1 MDGRA
6 ARWAGQRETRRA
18 EVVAAAL
25 LAIAEHGPQ
34 VSTEQITERA
44 AIARPTLY
52 RHFTDADDLYDTVA
66 RRIGELLISELTPTM
81 VSPRGSAREII
92 SRIVRTYVAW
102 FAQNDRLYQYLV
114 SRSLGTQTGEQ
125 QPATAV
131 RLNIGEQLRELL
143 AAYISLLGGDPRIA
157 DPLAFG
163 LIGMVETAAVRWVTA
178 PEPLLDHDDLVAHLS
193 GWAWGSLDV
202 ALCAIGVRLDPDV
215 QLPELPHRHG

>member
-6 ARWAGQRETRRA
+6 ARWAGQREARRD

-52 RHFTDADDLYDTVA
+52 RHFADAEDLYDTVA
-66 RRIGELLISELTPTM
+66 HRIGEMLVGELAPTM
-81 VSPRGSAREII
+81 RNPEGSAREII
-92 SRIVRTYVAW
+92 SRIVHTYVVW
-102 FAQNDRLYQYLV
+102 FAANDRLYQYLV
-114 SRSLGTQTGEQ
+114 SRSLHSQSGAE
-125 QPATAV
+125 QPATTV
-131 RLNIGEQLRELL
+131 RLQIGEHLRELL
-143 AAYISLLGGDPRIA
+143 GAYIALLGGDPRIA

-163 LIGMVETAAVRWVTA
+163 LIGMVETAAVRWVTSSD
-178 PEPLLDHDDLVAHLS
+178 PLLDRDELVTHLT

-202 ALCAIGVRLDPDV
+202 ALRAIGVQLDPDV
-215 QLPELPHRHG
+215 PLPQLTLSQN

>member
-52 RHFTDADDLYDTVA
+52 RHFSDAEDLYDTVA
-66 RRIGELLISELTPTM
+66 RRIGDLLVDELAPTM
-81 VSPRGSAREII
+81 VNPHGSAREII

-114 SRSLGTQTGEQ
+114 SRSLDTQTGEQ
-125 QPATAV
+125 QPATTV
-131 RLNIGEQLRELL
+131 RLQIGDRLRELL
-143 AAYISLLGGDPRIA
+143 AAYIALLGGDPRIA

-163 LIGMVETAAVRWVTA
+163 LIGMVETSAVRWVTSS
-178 PEPLLDHDDLVAHLS
+178 EQLLDRDELVSHLT

-202 ALCAIGVRLDPDV
+202 ALRAIGVQLDPDMP
-215 QLPELPHRHG
+215 LPQIPAREL